1 VTGSHRNHQLDRLVD
16 RGWVEVKPFRSK
28 NTTRERG
35 AGERPVSV
43 GAHPDH
49 AENGNSLALS
59 QPRGKLGGD
68 NERERETKVTISA
81 IEAEGLVKTFGK
93 VRALDGIDMV
103 AREGTVFG
111 LLGPNG
117 AGKTTAI
124 RVLSTLL
131 RPDAGRAS
139 VGGYDVVRQPKQV
152 RRLIGLTG
160 QYAAVDELLSGHE
173 NLYMIGRLLGLRA
186 PQARARAAELLEAFD
201 LADAASKLAKAYSG
215 GMRRRLDLAA
225 SLVGRPRFLY
235 LDEPTTGLDPKS
247 RLALWG
253 MIRGLVADGAT
264 VLLTT
269 QYLEEADRLAD
280 EIVVIDHG
288 RVIAAGTPEQLKTR
302 VGGQVLQA
310 RPADPSD
317 LAATERILAAFAGG
331 EDDIYTDGQL
341 VTVTVDDRSALGQV
355 VRRLDDA
362 GIVVD
367 DLSLRRPSLD
377 EVFLAVTGH
386 LTQDESEPDH
396 DPQRSR
402 T

>member
-1 VTGSHRNHQLDRLVD
+1 MTD
-16 RGWVEVKPFRSK
+16 
-28 NTTRERG
+28 
-35 AGERPVSV
+35 A
-43 GAHPDH
+43 
-49 AENGNSLALS
+49 
-59 QPRGKLGGD
+59 
-68 NERERETKVTISA
+68 A
-81 IEAEGLVKTFGK
+81 IEAEGLVRTFGK

-103 AREGTVFG
+103 AREGSVYG

-131 RPDAGRAS
+131 LPDSGRAS
-139 VGGYDVVRQPKQV
+139 VGGYDVVRQPEEV

-173 NLYMIGRLLGLRA
+173 NLYMLGRLLGFPVSDARSRA
-186 PQARARAAELLEAFD
+186 TELLDAFNLSEA
-201 LADAASKLAKAYSG
+201 ATKTVKQYSG

-235 LDEPTTGLDPKS
+235 LDEPTTGLDPRG
-247 RLALWG
+247 RLELWG
-253 MIRGLVADGAT
+253 MIRDLVAGGTT

-288 RVIAAGTPEQLKTR
+288 KVIAAGTPQQLKTR
-302 VGGQVLQA
+302 VGGHVLQA
-310 RPADPSD
+310 RPAYPAD
-317 LAATERILAAFAGG
+317 LEKTERIFADFAAGG
-331 EDDIYTDGQL
+331 ESTHSDGEL
-341 VTVTVDDRSALGQV
+341 VTVTIGDRAVLGEV

-386 LTQDESEPDH
+386 LAEGEAQSEDSGE
-396 DPQRSR
+396 RSKR
-402 T
+402 

>member
-1 VTGSHRNHQLDRLVD
+1 M
-16 RGWVEVKPFRSK
+16 
-28 NTTRERG
+28 TT
-35 AGERPVSV
+35 
-43 GAHPDH
+43 
-49 AENGNSLALS
+49 
-59 QPRGKLGGD
+59 
-68 NERERETKVTISA
+68 SA

-124 RVLSTLL
+124 RILSTLI

-139 VGGYDVVRQPKQV
+139 VGGFDVVREPEKV

-160 QYAAVDELLSGHE
+160 QYAAVDELLSGQE
-173 NLYMIGRLLGLRA
+173 NLYMIGRLIGLPAAAARD
-186 PQARARAAELLEAFD
+186 RARELLEDFGLD
-201 LADAASKLAKAYSG
+201 DAATKVVKQYSG

-225 SLVGRPRFLY
+225 SLVGRPKFLY
-235 LDEPTTGLDPKS
+235 LDEPTTGLDPRS
-247 RLALWG
+247 RLDLWVT
-253 MIRGLVADGAT
+253 IRGLVAQGTT

-288 RVIAAGTPEQLKTR
+288 KVIAAGTPQQLKTR

-310 RPADPSD
+310 RPADPAD
-317 LAATERILAAFAGG
+317 MAEVEKILAEFAEGG
-331 EDDIYTDGQL
+331 EAPHSAGQV
-341 VTVTVDDRSALGQV
+341 VTVAITDRSALSQV
-355 VRRLDDA
+355 VRRLDEA
-362 GIVVD
+362 GIAVD
-367 DLSLRRPSLD
+367 DLLLRRPSLD

-386 LTQDESEPDH
+386 LAVDEPESEDASARERNRP
-396 DPQRSR
+396 
-402 T
+402 

>member
-1 VTGSHRNHQLDRLVD
+1 M
-16 RGWVEVKPFRSK
+16 
-28 NTTRERG
+28 TT
-35 AGERPVSV
+35 
-43 GAHPDH
+43 
-49 AENGNSLALS
+49 
-59 QPRGKLGGD
+59 
-68 NERERETKVTISA
+68 SA
-81 IEAEGLVKTFGK
+81 IEAEGLVKAFGK

-131 RPDAGRAS
+131 LPDAGSAA
-139 VGGYDVVRQPKQV
+139 VGGYDVVRHPQQV

-160 QYAAVDELLSGHE
+160 QYAAVDELLSGQE
-173 NLYMIGRLLGLRA
+173 NLYMIGRLLGLRRSESRS
-186 PQARARAAELLEAFD
+186 RAKELLEAFD
-201 LADAASKLAKAYSG
+201 LSDAATKYVKAYSG

-235 LDEPTTGLDPKS
+235 LDEPTTGLDPRS
-247 RLALWG
+247 RIELWG
-253 MIRGLVADGAT
+253 MIRGLVAGGTT

-280 EIVVIDHG
+280 EIVVIDRG
-288 RVIAAGTPEQLKTR
+288 RVIAAGTPLQLKTR

-310 RPADPSD
+310 RPSDPAD
-317 LAATERILAAFAGG
+317 LQATERILAAFADGADG
-331 EDDIYTDGQL
+331 TYTDGQL
-341 VTVTVDDRSALGQV
+341 VTVRIHDRSALGQA
-355 VRRLDDA
+355 VRRLDDE

-377 EVFLAVTGH
+377 EVFLAVTGRH
-386 LTQDESEPDH
+386 AEEESENDEI
-396 DPQRSR
+396 QERSR

>member
-1 VTGSHRNHQLDRLVD
+1 M
-16 RGWVEVKPFRSK
+16 
-28 NTTRERG
+28 TT
-35 AGERPVSV
+35 
-43 GAHPDH
+43 
-49 AENGNSLALS
+49 
-59 QPRGKLGGD
+59 
-68 NERERETKVTISA
+68 SA

-124 RVLSTLL
+124 RVLSTLI
-131 RPDAGRAS
+131 RPDSGRAT
-139 VGGYDVVRQPKQV
+139 VGGHDVLREAATV

-160 QYAAVDELLSGHE
+160 QYAAVDELLSGQE
-173 NLYMIGRLLGLRA
+173 NLYMIGRLLELGRA
-186 PQARARAAELLEAFD
+186 EARRRSSELLASFD
-201 LADAASKLAKAYSG
+201 LSDAATKLVKTYSG

-235 LDEPTTGLDPKS
+235 LDEPTTGLDPRS
-247 RLALWG
+247 RVELWA
-253 MIRGLVADGAT
+253 MIRGLVAEGTT

-280 EIVVIDHG
+280 EIVVIDKG
-288 RVIAAGTPEQLKTR
+288 RVIAAGTPQQLKMR
-302 VGGQVLQA
+302 IGGQVLQA
-310 RPADPSD
+310 RPADPAD
-317 LAATERILAAFAGG
+317 LAATERILADFADG
-331 EDDIYTDGQL
+331 DDGTYTDGQL
-341 VTVTVDDRSALGQV
+341 VTVTITDRSALGQA

-362 GIVVD
+362 GIGVD

-377 EVFLAVTGH
+377 EVFLAITGH
-386 LTQDESEPDH
+386 IAEE
-396 DPQRSR
+396 DPLEEEFEERSR

>member
-1 VTGSHRNHQLDRLVD
+1 MTN
-16 RGWVEVKPFRSK
+16 
-28 NTTRERG
+28 
-35 AGERPVSV
+35 A
-43 GAHPDH
+43 
-49 AENGNSLALS
+49 
-59 QPRGKLGGD
+59 
-68 NERERETKVTISA
+68 A
-81 IEAEGLVKTFGK
+81 IEAEGLVRTFGK
-93 VRALDGIDMV
+93 VRALDGIDLV

-131 RPDAGRAS
+131 RPDAGRAV
-139 VGGYDVVRQPKQV
+139 VGGYDVVRDPERV
-152 RRLIGLTG
+152 RGLIGLTG
-160 QYAAVDELLSGHE
+160 QYAAVDELLSGQD
-173 NLYMIGRLLGLRA
+173 NLFMIGRLLGWRKSDA
-186 PQARARAAELLEAFD
+186 KARATELLEAFD
-201 LADAASKLAKAYSG
+201 LTDAATKYVKSYSG

-235 LDEPTTGLDPKS
+235 LDEPTTGLDPRS
-247 RLALWG
+247 RIELWG
-253 MIRGLVADGAT
+253 MIRNLVAEGTT

-288 RVIAAGTPEQLKTR
+288 RVIAAGTPQQLKMR

-310 RPADPSD
+310 QPADAAD
-317 LAATERILAAFAGG
+317 LAATEEILASFG
-331 EDDIYTDGQL
+331 EGENTPYSDGQL
-341 VTVTVDDRSALGQV
+341 VSIRINDRSALGQA
-355 VRRLDDA
+355 VRRLDEA

-386 LTQDESEPDH
+386 VAEEDVLEGEDAPEGER
-396 DPQRSR
+396 RSA
-402 T
+402 

>member
-1 VTGSHRNHQLDRLVD
+1 MTS
-16 RGWVEVKPFRSK
+16 
-28 NTTRERG
+28 
-35 AGERPVSV
+35 
-43 GAHPDH
+43 
-49 AENGNSLALS
+49 
-59 QPRGKLGGD
+59 
-68 NERERETKVTISA
+68 SA

-131 RPDAGRAS
+131 RPDTGRAS
-139 VGGYDVVRQPKQV
+139 VGGYDVIRNPREV

-160 QYAAVDELLSGHE
+160 QYAAVDELLSGQE
-173 NLYMIGRLLGLRA
+173 NLYMIGRLLGFPKLD
-186 PQARARAAELLEAFD
+186 ARARAKELLEAFD
-201 LADAASKLAKAYSG
+201 LADAATKLVKAYSG

-235 LDEPTTGLDPKS
+235 LDEPTTGLDPRS
-247 RLALWG
+247 RVELWE
-253 MIRGLVADGAT
+253 MIRRLVAEGTT

-288 RVIAAGTPEQLKTR
+288 RVIAAGTPQQLKTR
-302 VGGQVLQA
+302 IGGQVLQA
-310 RPADPSD
+310 RPADPED
-317 LAATERILAAFAGG
+317 VAATERILAGFASG
-331 EDDIYTDGQL
+331 EEGTYTDGQL
-341 VTVTVDDRSALGQV
+341 VTVTIGDRSALGQV
-355 VRRLDDA
+355 VRRLDDQ

-377 EVFLAVTGH
+377 
-386 LTQDESEPDH
+386 
-396 DPQRSR
+396 
-402 T
+402 

>member
-1 VTGSHRNHQLDRLVD
+1 M
-16 RGWVEVKPFRSK
+16 
-28 NTTRERG
+28 TT
-35 AGERPVSV
+35 
-43 GAHPDH
+43 
-49 AENGNSLALS
+49 
-59 QPRGKLGGD
+59 
-68 NERERETKVTISA
+68 SA
-81 IEAEGLVKTFGK
+81 IEAEGLVKTFRK

-131 RPDAGRAS
+131 RPDSGRAS

-160 QYAAVDELLSGHE
+160 QYAAVDELLSGQE
-173 NLYMIGRLLGLRA
+173 NLYMIGRLLGYPSADARNRA
-186 PQARARAAELLEAFD
+186 KELLEAFD
-201 LADAASKLAKAYSG
+201 LADAATKLVKAYSG

-235 LDEPTTGLDPKS
+235 LDEPTTGLDPRS
-247 RLALWG
+247 RLELWG
-253 MIRGLVADGAT
+253 MIRRLVAEGTT

-288 RVIAAGTPEQLKTR
+288 RVIAAGTPQQLKTR

-310 RPADPSD
+310 RPAEPAD
-317 LAATERILAAFAGG
+317 LAATERILAAFADG
-331 EDDIYTDGQL
+331 EDGTHTDGQL
-341 VTVTVDDRSALGQV
+341 VTVTIADRSALGQV

-362 GIVVD
+362 GIAVD

-386 LTQDESEPDH
+386 LAEEEPQTDVT
-396 DPQRSR
+396 RER
-402 T
+402 TRP

>member
-1 VTGSHRNHQLDRLVD
+1 M
-16 RGWVEVKPFRSK
+16 
-28 NTTRERG
+28 TT
-35 AGERPVSV
+35 A
-43 GAHPDH
+43 
-49 AENGNSLALS
+49 
-59 QPRGKLGGD
+59 
-68 NERERETKVTISA
+68 A

-131 RPDAGRAS
+131 LPDSGRAS
-139 VGGYDVVRQPKQV
+139 VGGYDVVSQPGEV

-160 QYAAVDELLSGHE
+160 QYAAVDELLSGQE
-173 NLYMIGRLLGLRA
+173 NLYMIGRLLGFPVA
-186 PQARARAAELLEAFD
+186 DARARARELLEAFD
-201 LADAASKLAKAYSG
+201 LADAAAKVVKTYSG

-235 LDEPTTGLDPKS
+235 LDEPTTGLDPRS
-247 RLALWG
+247 RLDLWG
-253 MIRGLVADGAT
+253 MIRSLVAEGTT

-269 QYLEEADRLAD
+269 QYLDEADRLTD
-280 EIVVIDHG
+280 EIVVVDHG
-288 RVIAAGTPEQLKTR
+288 RVIAAGTPQQLKIR

-310 RPADPSD
+310 RPADPAD
-317 LAATERILAAFAGG
+317 LEATERILAGFAEGDEG
-331 EDDIYTDGQL
+331 THTAGQL
-341 VTVTVDDRSALGQV
+341 VTVTINDRSALGQA
-355 VRRLDDA
+355 VRALDDA
-362 GIVVD
+362 GIAVD

-377 EVFLAVTGH
+377 EVFLALTGH
-386 LTQDESEPDH
+386 LAEEEPQTDETKE
-396 DPQRSR
+396 RSA

>member
-1 VTGSHRNHQLDRLVD
+1 MTN
-16 RGWVEVKPFRSK
+16 
-28 NTTRERG
+28 
-35 AGERPVSV
+35 A
-43 GAHPDH
+43 
-49 AENGNSLALS
+49 
-59 QPRGKLGGD
+59 
-68 NERERETKVTISA
+68 A
-81 IEAEGLVKTFGK
+81 IEAEGLVRTFGK

-103 AREGTVFG
+103 AREGSVFG

-131 RPDAGRAS
+131 LPDSGRAS
-139 VGGYDVVRQPKQV
+139 VGGYDVVRQPEEV

-173 NLYMIGRLLGLRA
+173 NLYMLGRLLGLPVSDARSRA
-186 PQARARAAELLEAFD
+186 TELLGAFN
-201 LADAASKLAKAYSG
+201 LSDAATKIVKQYSG

-235 LDEPTTGLDPKS
+235 LDEPTTGLDPRG
-247 RLALWG
+247 RLELWG
-253 MIRGLVADGAT
+253 MIRDLVAEGTT

-288 RVIAAGTPEQLKTR
+288 KVIAAGTPQQLKTR
-302 VGGQVLQA
+302 VGGHVLQA
-310 RPADPSD
+310 RPAEPAD
-317 LAATERILAAFAGG
+317 LEKTERILADFAAGG
-331 EDDIYTDGQL
+331 ESTHSDGEL
-341 VTVTVDDRSALGQV
+341 VTVTIGDRAVLGEV

-386 LTQDESEPDH
+386 LAEGEAASEDSGE
-396 DPQRSR
+396 RSKR
-402 T
+402 

>member
-1 VTGSHRNHQLDRLVD
+1 M
-16 RGWVEVKPFRSK
+16 
-28 NTTRERG
+28 TT
-35 AGERPVSV
+35 
-43 GAHPDH
+43 
-49 AENGNSLALS
+49 
-59 QPRGKLGGD
+59 
-68 NERERETKVTISA
+68 SA
-81 IEAEGLVKTFGK
+81 IEAEGLTRTFGA

-131 RPDAGRAS
+131 RPDSGRAS
-139 VGGYDVVRQPKQV
+139 VGGYDVVRQPDQV

-160 QYAAVDELLSGHE
+160 QYAAVDELLSGQE
-173 NLYMIGRLLGLRA
+173 NLYMIGRLLGFPASEGRG
-186 PQARARAAELLEAFD
+186 RARELLEAFD
-201 LADAASKLAKAYSG
+201 LTDAATKLVKTYSG

-247 RLALWG
+247 RLELWN
-253 MIRGLVADGAT
+253 MIRGLVAEGTT

-269 QYLEEADRLAD
+269 QYLEEADQLAD

-288 RVIAAGTPEQLKTR
+288 RVIAAGTPQQLKTR
-302 VGGQVLQA
+302 VGGHVLQA
-310 RPADPSD
+310 QPADPTD
-317 LAATERILAAFAGG
+317 LEATQRILAEFAAG
-331 EDDIYTDGQL
+331 EEGPYSDGQL
-341 VTVTVDDRSALGQV
+341 VTVRIDDRSALGRV

-362 GIVVD
+362 GITVD

-386 LTQDESEPDH
+386 VAEEERDAEQKTER
-396 DPQRSR
+396 RSA
-402 T
+402 

>member
-1 VTGSHRNHQLDRLVD
+1 MTS
-16 RGWVEVKPFRSK
+16 
-28 NTTRERG
+28 
-35 AGERPVSV
+35 
-43 GAHPDH
+43 
-49 AENGNSLALS
+49 
-59 QPRGKLGGD
+59 
-68 NERERETKVTISA
+68 SA
-81 IEAEGLVKTFGK
+81 IEAEGLVKSFGE

-131 RPDAGRAS
+131 KPDAGRAF
-139 VGGYDVVRQPKQV
+139 VGGYDVVRSPAEV

-160 QYAAVDELLSGHE
+160 QYAAVDELLSGEE
-173 NLYMIGRLLGLRA
+173 NLYMIGRLLGLPARDARSRA
-186 PQARARAAELLEAFD
+186 TELLADFD
-201 LADAASKLAKAYSG
+201 LTDAGDKIAKSYSG

-235 LDEPTTGLDPKS
+235 LDEPTTGLDPRS
-247 RLALWG
+247 RIELWS
-253 MIRGLVADGAT
+253 MIRALVQEGTT

-269 QYLEEADRLAD
+269 QYLDEADRLAD

-288 RVIAAGTPEQLKTR
+288 KVIAAGTSEQLKTR

-310 RPADPSD
+310 SPADPAD
-317 LAATERILAAFAGG
+317 LAATERILAEFSAAD
-331 EDDIYTDGQL
+331 ECAHTEGQL
-341 VTVTVDDRSALGQV
+341 VTVTIADRSALGRV

-362 GIVVD
+362 GIAVD

-386 LTQDESEPDH
+386 LAEEEPIGD
-396 DPQRSR
+396 DAVETERSR
-402 T
+402 A